1 CCLGMEFLNTNVS
14 VLTCISLHGDQLFEE
29 CVRYVKWTLRDGLDP
44 VERIDGID
52 TEFEFADWHAKYT
65 LYKLELI
72 CNHSSAGELDTTMAN
87 INCTGKTNAMK
98 GVESHYNDYSGV
110 HMRETEAH
118 I

>member
-1 CCLGMEFLNTNVS
+1 MYQSQLIKIQLPP

-65 LYKLELI
+65 LYKVQSCL
-72 CNHSSAGELDTTMAN
+72 
-87 INCTGKTNAMK
+87 
-98 GVESHYNDYSGV
+98 
-110 HMRETEAH
+110 
-118 I
+118 